1 MKKTLVAGLLVT
13 AVSTSCFLPV
23 NTFAE
28 SKTTYSQL
36 TNSQNQLAMNRLSD
50 SLRTLGAQT
59 PLIQGYGLIILKQPD
74 LEVNAIHGIT
84 IDQRTARSHVQDW
97 LDTYNPK
104 LFNVNQDLQ
113 DFGTR
118 FSEYYDILVE
128 LAEKMNDDSQAKE
141 DFVSAFNTLQ
151 EQMQALQYDM
161 NKGVSVDLNNY
172 KNELVED
179 SKSFSS
185 KVSRAIELYKSS
197 SGEIE
202 KSRTEIRQL
211 EENIQD
217 DYTKLLALPKE
228 NVKGSINI
236 GKSVID
242 IWKDA
247 GKDQTLDTSNLEVIY
262 NQVGQVQ
269 NDEVTK
275 LNNDVRQKQ
284 QQKIL
289 LLQKLSKIEVQATQM
304 TLIDLQLNNF
314 TRVVKKQIES
324 FDKLVSSWDIFNDTM
339 IQMKR
344 SLSTDAKIDSNAL
357 QAQLKELKTFTDE
370 LNKQTTEYENSVT
383 NIKVTEAK

>member
-36 TNSQNQLAMNRLSD
+36 TSSQNQLAMNRLSD
-50 SLRTLGAQT
+50 SIKTLGLQT
-59 PLIQGYGLIILKQPD
+59 PLIQGYGLIIVKQPN
-74 LEVNAIHGIT
+74 LEVTAIPGIT
-84 IDQRTARSHVQDW
+84 TDQGTARNHVKEW

-104 LFNVNQDLQ
+104 LINVNQELQ

-118 FSEYYDILVE
+118 FTNYYDILVE
-128 LAEKMNDDSQAKE
+128 LSGKVNDDSQKKE
-141 DFVSAFNTLQ
+141 EFVSIFNELQ
-151 EQMQALQYDM
+151 DQMQAIQY
-161 NKGVSVDLNNY
+161 KIKETSVDLNNY
-172 KNELVED
+172 KNDLVED

-185 KVSRAIELYKSS
+185 KVSRAIELYKG
-197 SGEIE
+197 SGGDIE
-202 KSRTEIRQL
+202 KFRTEIKQL
-211 EENIQD
+211 DENIQD

-236 GKSVID
+236 GKTVID

-262 NQVGQVQ
+262 NQFGQGQ
-269 NDEVTK
+269 NDEVTR
-275 LNNDVRQKQ
+275 LNNDVRKKQ

-289 LLQKLSKIEVQATQM
+289 LLQKLSNIEVQATQM

-314 TRVVKKQIES
+314 TRVVKKQIQS
-324 FDKLVSSWDIFNDTM
+324 FDNLVSSWNIFNETM
-339 IQMKR
+339 IQMKT
-344 SLSTDAKIDSNAL
+344 SLNTDAKIDSNAL
-357 QAQLKELKTFTDE
+357 QAQLTELKKFTDE

-383 NIKVTEAK
+383 NIKVTEEK

>member
-50 SLRTLGAQT
+50 SIKTLGSQT
-59 PLIQGYGLIILKQPD
+59 PLIQGYGLIILKQPN
-74 LEVNAIHGIT
+74 LEVTAIPGIT
-84 IDQRTARSHVQDW
+84 IDQGTARNHVQDW

-104 LFNVNQDLQ
+104 LFNVNQDMQ

-118 FSEYYDILVE
+118 FTEYYDILVE
-128 LAEKMNDDSQAKE
+128 LSGQMNDDSQAKE
-141 DFVSAFNTLQ
+141 VFVSTFNELQ
-151 EQMQALQYDM
+151 DQMQAIQYDM
-161 NKGVSVDLNNY
+161 KKVTSVDLNNY

-185 KVSRAIELYKSS
+185 KVSRAIEGYKSS
-197 SGEIE
+197 GGDIE

-217 DYTKLLALPKE
+217 DFTKLLALPKE
-228 NVKGSINI
+228 NLKGSINI
-236 GKSVID
+236 VKTGID

-262 NQVGQVQ
+262 NQYGQLQ

-275 LNNDVRQKQ
+275 LNNDIRQKQ
-284 QQKIL
+284 NKRIQ
-289 LLQKLSKIEVQATQM
+289 LLQNLSKIEVQATQM

-314 TRVVKKQIES
+314 TRVVKKQIQS
-324 FDKLVSSWDIFNDTM
+324 FDNLVSSWDIFNETM

-344 SLSTDAKIDSNAL
+344 SLSTDAKIDSHVL

>member
-84 IDQRTARSHVQDW
+84 SDQRTARNHVQDW

>member
-13 AVSTSCFLPV
+13 AVSTSCFAPV

-36 TNSQNQLAMNRLSD
+36 TNSTNQLAMNRLSD
-50 SLRTLGAQT
+50 SIKTLGSQT
-59 PLIQGYGLIILKQPD
+59 PLIQGYGLIILKQQD
-74 LEVNAIHGIT
+74 LEVNAIPGIT
-84 IDQRTARSHVQDW
+84 TDQRIARNHVQDW
-97 LDTYNPK
+97 LDKYNPK
-104 LFNVNQDLQ
+104 LFNVNQNLQ
-113 DFGTR
+113 DFGTI
-118 FSEYYDILVE
+118 FISYYDILVE
-128 LAEKMNDDSQAKE
+128 LAGKVNDDSQAKE
-141 DFVSAFNTLQ
+141 DFVSTFNALQ
-151 EQMQALQYDM
+151 DQMQAIQYDM
-161 NKGVSVDLNNY
+161 KGASVDLNNY
-172 KNELVED
+172 KNDLVED

-197 SGEIE
+197 GGDIE
-202 KSRTEIRQL
+202 KFRTEIRQL
-211 EENIQD
+211 DENIQD
-217 DYTKLLALPKE
+217 DFTKLLALPKE

-236 GKSVID
+236 AKTVID

-262 NQVGQVQ
+262 NQYGQLQ

-275 LNNDVRQKQ
+275 LNNDIHQKQ

-289 LLQKLSKIEVQATQM
+289 LLQKLSKIEIQATQM

-314 TRVVKKQIES
+314 TRVVKKQIQS
-324 FDKLVSSWDIFNDTM
+324 FDNLVSSWDIFNETM

-344 SLSTDAKIDSNAL
+344 SLSTDAKIDSHAL

-370 LNKQTTEYENSVT
+370 LNKQTKEYEDSVT
-383 NIKVTEAK
+383 TIKVKE

>member
-13 AVSTSCFLPV
+13 AVSTSCILPV

-36 TNSQNQLAMNRLSD
+36 TSSQNQLAMNRLSD
-50 SLRTLGAQT
+50 SIKTLGSQT
-59 PLIQGYGLIILKQPD
+59 PLIQGYGLIIVKQPN
-74 LEVNAIHGIT
+74 LEVTAIPGIT
-84 IDQRTARSHVQDW
+84 TDQGTARNHVKEW

-118 FSEYYDILVE
+118 FINYYDILVE
-128 LAEKMNDDSQAKE
+128 LAGKVNDDSQTKE
-141 DFVSAFNTLQ
+141 DFVSIFNALQ
-151 EQMQALQYDM
+151 DQMQAIQYDM
-161 NKGVSVDLNNY
+161 KGASVDLNNY
-172 KNELVED
+172 KNELAED

-185 KVSRAIELYKSS
+185 KVSRAIELYKG
-197 SGEIE
+197 SGGDIE
-202 KSRTEIRQL
+202 KFRTEIKQL
-211 EENIQD
+211 DENIQD

-228 NVKGSINI
+228 NIKGSINI
-236 GKSVID
+236 GKTVID
-242 IWKDA
+242 ISIDA
-247 GKDQTLDTSNLEVIY
+247 GKDRTLDTSNLEVIY
-262 NQVGQVQ
+262 NQFGQVQ
-269 NDEVTK
+269 NDEVTR

-289 LLQKLSKIEVQATQM
+289 LLQKLSNIEVQATQM

-324 FDKLVSSWDIFNDTM
+324 FDKLISGWDIFNDTM
-339 IQMKR
+339 IQMKK
-344 SLSTDAKIDSNAL
+344 SLSTDARIDSHAL
-357 QAQLKELKTFTDE
+357 QAQLQELKKFTDE

-383 NIKVTEAK
+383 SIKVTEEK

>member
-13 AVSTSCFLPV
+13 AVSTSCFAPV

-28 SKTTYSQL
+28 SKPTYLQQTS
-36 TNSQNQLAMNRLSD
+36 SQNNVAINRLSD

-74 LEVNAIHGIT
+74 LQVNAIHGIT
-84 IDQRTARSHVQDW
+84 SDQRTARNHVQDW
-97 LDTYNPK
+97 LDKYNPK

-118 FSEYYDILVE
+118 FSEYYDILVG

-151 EQMQALQYDM
+151 EQMQALQDDM
-161 NKGVSVDLNNY
+161 KQGVSVDLNNY

-185 KVSRAIELYKSS
+185 KVSRAIEGYKSS
-197 SGEIE
+197 GGEIE

-217 DYTKLLALPKE
+217 DYTKLLALPIE

-242 IWKDA
+242 IWIDA
-247 GKDQTLDTSNLEVIY
+247 GKDHTLDTSNLEVIY
-262 NQVGQVQ
+262 NQYGQVQ
-269 NDEVTK
+269 NNEVTK

-324 FDKLVSSWDIFNDTM
+324 FDKLVSSSDIFNDTM

>member
-50 SLRTLGAQT
+50 SIKTLGSQT
-59 PLIQGYGLIILKQPD
+59 PLIQGYGLIILKQPN
-74 LEVNAIHGIT
+74 LEVTAIPGIT
-84 IDQRTARSHVQDW
+84 IDQGTARNHVQDW

-104 LFNVNQDLQ
+104 LFNVNQDMQ
-113 DFGTR
+113 DFGAR
-118 FSEYYDILVE
+118 FTEYYDILVE
-128 LAEKMNDDSQAKE
+128 LSGQMNDDSQAKE
-141 DFVSAFNTLQ
+141 VFVSTFNELQ
-151 EQMQALQYDM
+151 DQMQAIQYDM
-161 NKGVSVDLNNY
+161 KKVASVDLNNY

-179 SKSFSS
+179 SKGFSS

-197 SGEIE
+197 GGDIE

-217 DYTKLLALPKE
+217 DFTKLLALPKE
-228 NVKGSINI
+228 NLKGSINI
-236 GKSVID
+236 VKTGID

-262 NQVGQVQ
+262 NQYGQLQ

-275 LNNDVRQKQ
+275 LNNDIRQKQ
-284 QQKIL
+284 NKKIQ
-289 LLQKLSKIEVQATQM
+289 LLQNLSKIEVQATQM

-314 TRVVKKQIES
+314 TRVVKKQIQS
-324 FDKLVSSWDIFNDTM
+324 FDNLVSSWDIFNETM

-344 SLSTDAKIDSNAL
+344 SLSTDAKIDSYVL

>member
-13 AVSTSCFLPV
+13 AVSTSCFAPV

-36 TNSQNQLAMNRLSD
+36 TSSQNQVAMNRLSD
-50 SLRTLGAQT
+50 SIKTLGSQT
-59 PLIQGYGLIILKQPD
+59 PLIQGYGLIILKQPN
-74 LEVNAIHGIT
+74 LEVTAIPGIT
-84 IDQRTARSHVQDW
+84 TDQGTARNHVQDW

-104 LFNVNQDLQ
+104 LFNVNQDMQ

-118 FSEYYDILVE
+118 FTNYYDILVE
-128 LAEKMNDDSQAKE
+128 LAGRMNDDSQAKE
-141 DFVSAFNTLQ
+141 DFVSTFNALQ
-151 EQMQALQYDM
+151 DQMQAIQYDM
-161 NKGVSVDLNNY
+161 KGASVDLNNY
-172 KNELVED
+172 KNDLVED

-185 KVSRAIELYKSS
+185 KVSRAIELYKG
-197 SGEIE
+197 SGGDIE
-202 KSRTEIRQL
+202 KFRTEIRQL
-211 EENIQD
+211 DENIQD

-236 GKSVID
+236 GKTVID
-242 IWKDA
+242 IWIDA
-247 GKDQTLDTSNLEVIY
+247 GKDRTLDTSNLEVIY

-275 LNNDVRQKQ
+275 LNNDVHQKQ

-314 TRVVKKQIES
+314 TRVVKKQIQS
-324 FDKLVSSWDIFNDTM
+324 FDNLVSSWDIFNETM
-339 IQMKR
+339 IQMKT
-344 SLSTDAKIDSNAL
+344 SLNTDAKIDSNAL
-357 QAQLKELKTFTDE
+357 QAQLTELKKFTDE

>member
-1 MKKTLVAGLLVT
+1 AGKV
-13 AVSTSCFLPV
+13 
-23 NTFAE
+23 
-28 SKTTYSQL
+28 
-36 TNSQNQLAMNRLSD
+36 
-50 SLRTLGAQT
+50 
-59 PLIQGYGLIILKQPD
+59 
-74 LEVNAIHGIT
+74 
-84 IDQRTARSHVQDW
+84 
-97 LDTYNPK
+97 
-104 LFNVNQDLQ
+104 
-113 DFGTR
+113 
-118 FSEYYDILVE
+118 
-128 LAEKMNDDSQAKE
+128 NDDSQAKE
-141 DFVSAFNTLQ
+141 DFVSIFNALQ
-151 EQMQALQYDM
+151 DQMQAIQYDM
-161 NKGVSVDLNNY
+161 KGASVDLNNY
-172 KNELVED
+172 KNDLVED

-197 SGEIE
+197 GGDIE
-202 KSRTEIRQL
+202 KFRTEIRQL
-211 EENIQD
+211 DENIQD

-236 GKSVID
+236 GKTVID
-242 IWKDA
+242 IWIDA

>member
-1 MKKTLVAGLLVT
+1 MKKTLVAGLLIT
-13 AVSTSCFLPV
+13 AVSTSCFSPV

-36 TNSQNQLAMNRLSD
+36 TSSTNQVAMNRLSD
-50 SLRTLGAQT
+50 SIKTLGSQT
-59 PLIQGYGLIILKQPD
+59 PLIQGYGLIILKQPN
-74 LEVNAIHGIT
+74 LEVTAIPGIT
-84 IDQRTARSHVQDW
+84 TDQGTARNHVQDW
-97 LDTYNPK
+97 LDKYNPK

-118 FSEYYDILVE
+118 FTNYYDILVE
-128 LAEKMNDDSQAKE
+128 LSGKVNDDSQAKD
-141 DFVSAFNTLQ
+141 DFVSIFNALQ
-151 EQMQALQYDM
+151 DQMQAIQYDI
-161 NKGVSVDLNNY
+161 KGTSVDLNNY
-172 KNELVED
+172 KNDLVED

-185 KVSRAIELYKSS
+185 KVSRAMELYKSS
-197 SGEIE
+197 GGDIE
-202 KSRTEIRQL
+202 KFRTEIKQL
-211 EENIQD
+211 DESIQD
-217 DYTKLLALPKE
+217 NFTKLLALPKE

-236 GKSVID
+236 GKTVID
-242 IWKDA
+242 IWIDA
-247 GKDQTLDTSNLEVIY
+247 GKDHTLDTSNLEVIY
-262 NQVGQVQ
+262 NQVGQLQ

-289 LLQKLSKIEVQATQM
+289 LLQKLSRIEVQATQM

-324 FDKLVSSWDIFNDTM
+324 FDKLVSGWDIFNGTM
-339 IQMKR
+339 LQMKT
-344 SLSTDAKIDSNAL
+344 SLNTDTKIDSNAL

-383 NIKVTEAK
+383 NIKVTEGK

>member
-13 AVSTSCFLPV
+13 AVSTSCFSPV

-28 SKTTYSQL
+28 SKITYSQL
-36 TNSQNQLAMNRLSD
+36 TSSTNQVAMNRLSD
-50 SLRTLGAQT
+50 SIKTLGSQT
-59 PLIQGYGLIILKQPD
+59 PLIQGYGLIILKQPN
-74 LEVNAIHGIT
+74 LEVTAIPGIT
-84 IDQRTARSHVQDW
+84 TDQGTARNHVQDW
-97 LDTYNPK
+97 LDKYNPK

-118 FSEYYDILVE
+118 FTNYYDILVE
-128 LAEKMNDDSQAKE
+128 LAEKVNEDSQAKE
-141 DFVSAFNTLQ
+141 DFVSIFNELQ
-151 EQMQALQYDM
+151 DQMQAIQYDM
-161 NKGVSVDLNNY
+161 KGTSVDLNNY
-172 KNELVED
+172 KNDLVED

-197 SGEIE
+197 GGDIE
-202 KSRTEIRQL
+202 KFRTEIKQL
-211 EENIQD
+211 DENIQD

-236 GKSVID
+236 GKTVID
-242 IWKDA
+242 IWIDA
-247 GKDQTLDTSNLEVIY
+247 GKDHTLDTSNLEVIY
-262 NQVGQVQ
+262 NQVGQLQ

-324 FDKLVSSWDIFNDTM
+324 FDKLVSGWDIFNGTM
-339 IQMKR
+339 LQMKT
-344 SLSTDAKIDSNAL
+344 SLNTDTKIDSNAL

-370 LNKQTTEYENSVT
+370 LNKQTMEYENSVT
-383 NIKVTEAK
+383 NIKVTEGK

>member
-13 AVSTSCFLPV
+13 AVSTSCILPV

-36 TNSQNQLAMNRLSD
+36 TSSQNQLAMNRLSD
-50 SLRTLGAQT
+50 SIKTLGSQT
-59 PLIQGYGLIILKQPD
+59 PLIQGYGLIIVKQPN
-74 LEVNAIHGIT
+74 LEVTAIPGIT
-84 IDQRTARSHVQDW
+84 TDQGTARNHVKEW

-118 FSEYYDILVE
+118 FINYYDILVE
-128 LAEKMNDDSQAKE
+128 LAGKVNDDSQTKE
-141 DFVSAFNTLQ
+141 DFVSIFNALQ
-151 EQMQALQYDM
+151 DQMQAIQYDM
-161 NKGVSVDLNNY
+161 KGASVDLNNY
-172 KNELVED
+172 KNELAED

-185 KVSRAIELYKSS
+185 KVSRAIELYKG
-197 SGEIE
+197 SGGDIE
-202 KSRTEIRQL
+202 KFRTEIKQL
-211 EENIQD
+211 DENIQD

-228 NVKGSINI
+228 NIKGSINI
-236 GKSVID
+236 GKTVIN

-262 NQVGQVQ
+262 NQFGQVQ
-269 NDEVTK
+269 NDEVTR

-289 LLQKLSKIEVQATQM
+289 LLQKLSNIEVQATQM

-324 FDKLVSSWDIFNDTM
+324 FDKLISGWDIFNDTM
-339 IQMKR
+339 IQMKK
-344 SLSTDAKIDSNAL
+344 SLSTDARIDSHAL
-357 QAQLKELKTFTDE
+357 QAQLQELKKFTDE

-383 NIKVTEAK
+383 NIKVTEEK

>member
-1 MKKTLVAGLLVT
+1 MKKTLVAGLLIT
-13 AVSTSCFLPV
+13 AVSTSCFSPV

-50 SLRTLGAQT
+50 SIRTLGSQT
-59 PLIQGYGLIILKQPD
+59 PLIQGYGLIILKQPN
-74 LEVNAIHGIT
+74 LEVSAIHGIT
-84 IDQRTARSHVQDW
+84 SDQRTARNHVQDW
-97 LDTYNPK
+97 LDKYNPK
-104 LFNVNQDLQ
+104 LFSVNQDLQ

-118 FSEYYDILVE
+118 FTNYYDILVE
-128 LAEKMNDDSQAKE
+128 LAEKMNDDPQTKE
-141 DFVSAFNTLQ
+141 DFVSTFNALQ

-161 NKGVSVDLNNY
+161 KGASVDLNNY

-197 SGEIE
+197 GGDIE
-202 KSRTEIRQL
+202 KFRAQIKQL
-211 EENIQD
+211 DENIQD
-217 DYTKLLALPKE
+217 DFTKLLALPKE
-228 NVKGSINI
+228 NVQGSINI
-236 GKSVID
+236 GKTVID

-247 GKDQTLDTSNLEVIY
+247 GKDHTLDTSNLEVIY
-262 NQVGQVQ
+262 NQYGQLQ

-275 LNNDVRQKQ
+275 LNNDIRQKQ

-289 LLQKLSKIEVQATQM
+289 LLQNLSKIEVQATQM

-314 TRVVKKQIES
+314 TRVVKKQIQS
-324 FDKLVSSWDIFNDTM
+324 FDNLVSSLDIFNETM

-344 SLSTDAKIDSNAL
+344 SLSTDAKIDSHAL
-357 QAQLKELKTFTDE
+357 QAQLKELKAFTDE
-370 LNKQTTEYENSVT
+370 LNKQTKEYEDSVT
-383 NIKVTEAK
+383 TIKVKE

>member
-1 MKKTLVAGLLVT
+1 MKKTLVAGLLIT
-13 AVSTSCFLPV
+13 AVSTSCFSPV

-36 TNSQNQLAMNRLSD
+36 TNSQNQLAMNRISD
-50 SLRTLGAQT
+50 SIRTLGSQT

-74 LEVNAIHGIT
+74 LEVNAIPGIT
-84 IDQRTARSHVQDW
+84 SDQRTARNHVKDW
-97 LDTYNPK
+97 LDKYNPK

-118 FSEYYDILVE
+118 FTNYYDILVE

-141 DFVSAFNTLQ
+141 DFVSTFNALQ

-161 NKGVSVDLNNY
+161 KEASVDLNNY

-197 SGEIE
+197 GGDIE
-202 KSRTEIRQL
+202 KFRAQIKQL
-211 EENIQD
+211 DENIQD
-217 DYTKLLALPKE
+217 DFTKLLALPKE
-228 NVKGSINI
+228 NVQGSINI
-236 GKSVID
+236 GKTLID

-247 GKDQTLDTSNLEVIY
+247 GKDHTLDTNNLELIY
-262 NQVGQVQ
+262 NQVGQLQ

-275 LNNDVRQKQ
+275 LNNDIRQKQ

-289 LLQKLSKIEVQATQM
+289 LLQNLSKIEVQATQM

-314 TRVVKKQIES
+314 TRVVKKQIQS
-324 FDKLVSSWDIFNDTM
+324 FDNLLSSLNIFNETM

-344 SLSTDAKIDSNAL
+344 SLSTDAKIDSRAL
-357 QAQLKELKTFTDE
+357 QAQLKELKAFTDE
-370 LNKQTTEYENSVT
+370 LNKQTKEYENSVT
-383 NIKVTEAK
+383 NIKVTEGK

>member
-84 IDQRTARSHVQDW
+84 SDQRTARNHVQDW

-113 DFGTR
+113 DFGAR

>member
-36 TNSQNQLAMNRLSD
+36 TSSQNQLAMNRLSD
-50 SLRTLGAQT
+50 SIKTLGAQT
-59 PLIQGYGLIILKQPD
+59 PLIQGYGLIIVKQPN
-74 LEVNAIHGIT
+74 LEVTAIPGIT
-84 IDQRTARSHVQDW
+84 TDQGTARNHVKEW

-113 DFGTR
+113 DFGKR
-118 FSEYYDILVE
+118 FINYYDILVE
-128 LAEKMNDDSQAKE
+128 LAGKVNEDSQTKE
-141 DFVSAFNTLQ
+141 DFVSIFNVLQ
-151 EQMQALQYDM
+151 DQMQAIQYDM
-161 NKGVSVDLNNY
+161 KETSVDLNNY
-172 KNELVED
+172 KNDLVED

-185 KVSRAIELYKSS
+185 KVSRAIELYKG
-197 SGEIE
+197 SGGDIE
-202 KSRTEIRQL
+202 KFRTEIKQL
-211 EENIQD
+211 DENIQD

-236 GKSVID
+236 GKTVID

-262 NQVGQVQ
+262 NQFGQVQ
-269 NDEVTK
+269 NDEVTR
-275 LNNDVRQKQ
+275 LNTDVRQKQ

-289 LLQKLSKIEVQATQM
+289 LLQKLSNIEVQATQM

-314 TRVVKKQIES
+314 TRVVKKQIQS
-324 FDKLVSSWDIFNDTM
+324 FDNLVSSWNIFNETM
-339 IQMKR
+339 IQMKT
-344 SLSTDAKIDSNAL
+344 SLNTDAKIDSNAL
-357 QAQLKELKTFTDE
+357 QAQLTELKKFTDE

-383 NIKVTEAK
+383 NIKVTEEK

>member
-36 TNSQNQLAMNRLSD
+36 TSSQNQVAMNRLSD
-50 SLRTLGAQT
+50 SIKTLGSQT
-59 PLIQGYGLIILKQPD
+59 PLIQGYGLIILKQPN
-74 LEVNAIHGIT
+74 LEVTAIPGIT
-84 IDQRTARSHVQDW
+84 TDQGTARNHVQDW

-104 LFNVNQDLQ
+104 LFNVNQDMQ

-118 FSEYYDILVE
+118 FTNYYDILVE

-141 DFVSAFNTLQ
+141 DFVSTFNALQ
-151 EQMQALQYDM
+151 DQMQAIQYDM
-161 NKGVSVDLNNY
+161 KGTSVDLNNY
-172 KNELVED
+172 KNDLVED

-185 KVSRAIELYKSS
+185 KVSRAIEGYKSS
-197 SGEIE
+197 GGEIE

-242 IWKDA
+242 IWIDA
-247 GKDQTLDTSNLEVIY
+247 GKDHTLDTSNLEVIY

-275 LNNDVRQKQ
+275 LNNDARQKQ